1 MQTSP
6 SINALFQH
14 GRGLH
19 RTCSPPQVCPC
30 GSYMQASFVTVLTN
44 ESRVDRA
51 EYAAAHSTRL
61 QPSFRRRSGER
72 LRSER
77 RNGMGDCG
85 LRNGGQ
91 RFLPFV
97 AVCHAFSFIP
107 GSLRPSEYL
116 RNGHSEVH
124 NHPSH
129 SDARNGAAPR
139 NDAGTKVGVSCIAPP
154 TVAKL
159 RIDNTKT
166 TTGPHTK
173 RSTTS

>member
-107 GSLRPSEYL
+107 GSFRRPQSPFPFRRSE
-116 RNGHSEVH
+116 RSRSPE
-124 NHPSH
+124 
-129 SDARNGAAPR
+129 RRR
-139 NDAGTKVGVSCIAPP
+139 NDARRTTVGV
-154 TVAKL
+154 L
-159 RIDNTKT
+159 
-166 TTGPHTK
+166 
-173 RSTTS
+173 